1 MNKIKAVIFDMDGVL
16 VQSESV
22 WKDVG
27 FEFLNSLAPTWTKE
41 DQLSIIGLSL
51 FDSYRFISA
60 RHNLEISY
68 PEYVQ
73 HYKALSGEIYGTIS
87 QMIPGVDQ
95 LINDLFSKD
104 IRLAICSSSPK
115 SWIEIVVKRFSWDK
129 VMSCTVSAEDLEGKR
144 GKPEPDIYLLTLN
157 KLGLEAADCLAIEDS
172 KRGII
177 SAMSADIKCLGLING
192 FNSIKDV
199 EKADLVI
206 EGFGEEGVEIIKNL
220 LL

>member
-1 MNKIKAVIFDMDGVL
+1 MDGVL

-27 FEFLNSLAPTWTKE
+27 FEFLNGLVPSWTKE

-60 RHNLEISY
+60 RHQLEISY

-73 HYKALSGEIYGTIS
+73 HYKDLSGEIYGKKS
-87 QMIPGVDQ
+87 QIIPGVDG
-95 LINDLFSKD
+95 LIEDLFSKD
-104 IRLAICSSSPK
+104 IRLAVCSSSPK
-115 SWIEIVVKRFSWDK
+115 SWIEIVVQRFSWAK
-129 VMSCTVSAEDLEGKR
+129 TMSAIVSAEDLEGKR
-144 GKPEPDIYLLTLN
+144 GKPEPDIYLLTLD
-157 KLGLEAADCLAIEDS
+157 KLGLQAADCIAIEDS
-172 KRGII
+172 KRGVL
-177 SAMSADIKCLGLING
+177 SAMSAGIKCLGLING

-206 EGFGEEGVEIIKNL
+206 EGFGEESLKKIERTINAEDV
-220 LL
+220 